1 MSDQKEIV
9 VATQANGAVKVIYTG
24 YDNNGLPRGS
34 IVTETASGDRIVVG
48 KDILLHAL
56 LSRQQDPEEW
66 NILVGLDEIDMN
78 IDLISNEEPSPEPEA
93 ELEAEPEEAES
104 LAAAGRGPCWEG
116 YKQVGFKMKNGK
128 RVPNCVPKNASVVA
142 ELAASRRAPKKD
154 RVYGSK
160 KNKKGSASGGKK
172 ITFSAKTT
180 KALQNKVA
188 EHNKNASKG
197 RKATLGQLKAVYRR
211 GAGAFS
217 SSHRPGKTRDQWAMA
232 RVNAYLKLLKSGRP
246 KNPNYKQD
254 NDLLPS
260 AHPKSTRASAAS
272 VLTASL
278 AQHVDESYV
287 EGQLYVTLPSDD
299 SYSSTEDVV
308 FALAEYSGQGYEI
321 IPAIRAAWLRG
332 VESLED
338 PYNRAFTL
346 ATKLHG
352 SRDAD
357 LLPKRDTL

>member
-66 NILVGLDEIDMN
+66 NILVGLDDIDVK
-78 IDLISNEEPSPEPEA
+78 IDLIGNEEPP
-93 ELEAEPEEAES
+93 LEFETES
-104 LAAAGRGPCWEG
+104 LAAAGSSPCWEG

-128 RVPNCVPKNASVVA
+128 RVPNCVPKDASTDT

-154 RVYGSK
+154 RIYGSK
-160 KNKKGSASGGKK
+160 KNRKGSASGGKK

-188 EHNKNASKG
+188 EHNEKAPNG

-260 AHPKSTRASAAS
+260 SHPKSTRASAAP

-299 SYSSTEDVV
+299 NYLSTEDVV